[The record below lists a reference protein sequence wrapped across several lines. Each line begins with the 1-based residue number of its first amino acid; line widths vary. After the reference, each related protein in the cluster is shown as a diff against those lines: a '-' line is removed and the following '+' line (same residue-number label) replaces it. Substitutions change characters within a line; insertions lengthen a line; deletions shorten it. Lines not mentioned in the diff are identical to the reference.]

1 MNRQMRHHQRVF
13 TEVEDESDCKSKP
26 NFSAFIKL
34 PNNLQTE
41 PNSRTEDMMNPKAFV
56 ML

>member
-13 TEVEDESDCKSKP
+13 TEVEDESDCTSKP

-41 PNSRTEDMMNPKAFV
+41 PDSRTEDMMNPKAFV